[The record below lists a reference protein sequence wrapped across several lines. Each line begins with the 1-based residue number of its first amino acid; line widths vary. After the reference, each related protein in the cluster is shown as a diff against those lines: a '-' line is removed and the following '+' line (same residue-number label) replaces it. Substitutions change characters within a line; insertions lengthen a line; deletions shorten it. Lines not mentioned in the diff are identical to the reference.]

1 MSPSSRMPANSSG
14 SSHGSAAARRCSAG
28 RRSGAC
34 SSRSI
39 AGGRAQVAPCR
50 AGPSRRTGSV
60 RRRRCITAQS
70 SSPGY
75 SAVVARGPASSGG
88 CRAIS
93 RRCRIATQSAATLTR
108 LRSVIRRSRASGRS
122 RAVVGSGGIV
132 TLRAATRNRSIRLR
146 GLRSRSCSGTS
157 SSPGGRAVVYGPGTG
172 YGSVSGLRPDGSRGL
187 RTTRRAYACE
197 RNAGEECG
205 K

>member
-1 MSPSSRMPANSSG
+1 MSSSSRMPANSSG

-34 SSRSI
+34 SSRSRSSGRSRAI
-39 AGGRAQVAPCR
+39 GRGGRIAAQ
-50 AGPSRRTGSV
+50 GPSAWYGAIRLLRSRSCPGTGFVS
-60 RRRRCITAQS
+60 RRRRI

-75 SAVVARGPASSGG
+75 SAVVARCPASCGE

-132 TLRAATRNRSIRLR
+132 TLRAATRNRLIRLR

-157 SSPGGRAVVYGPGTG
+157 SYPGGRAVVYGP
-172 YGSVSGLRPDGSRGL
+172 
-187 RTTRRAYACE
+187 RRST
-197 RNAGEECG
+197 
-205 K
+205 